1 MCLAIPMQVV
11 ELKGNPDDLFDPQV
25 ALVETDGIRK
35 EIRLEM
41 VDRVPEIG
49 EYVIIHAGFA
59 IRKLDLKEAQESLT
73 ILRDLA
79 NAYEEVQR
87 KYDQE
92 ALDRA
97 KA

>member
-1 MCLAIPMQVV
+1 MCLAIPAKV
-11 ELKGNPDDLFDPQV
+11 EVIENGV
-25 ALVETDGIRK
+25 AHCRVGEGETFVNASLMLLDEEVTFG
-35 EIRLEM
+35 
-41 VDRVPEIG
+41 D
-49 EYVIIHAGFA
+49 YVIIHAGFA

>member
-1 MCLAIPMQVV
+1 MCLAIPAKV
-11 ELKGNPDDLFDPQV
+11 EVIENGV
-25 ALVETDGIRK
+25 AQC
-35 EIRLEM
+35 
-41 VDRVPEIG
+41 RVG
-49 EYVIIHAGFA
+49 EGDTFVTASLMLLDEEVTFGDYVIIHAGFA

-87 KYDQE
+87 KYEQE

>member
-1 MCLAIPMQVV
+1 MCLAIPAKV
-11 ELKGNPDDLFDPQV
+11 EVIENGV
-25 ALVETDGIRK
+25 AQCRVGEGETFVSASLMLLDEEVTFG
-35 EIRLEM
+35 
-41 VDRVPEIG
+41 D
-49 EYVIIHAGFA
+49 YVIIHAGFA

-92 ALDRA
+92 ARDRA

>member
-1 MCLAIPMQVV
+1 MCLAIPAKV
-11 ELKGNPDDLFDPQV
+11 EVIENGV
-25 ALVETDGIRK
+25 AQCRVGEGETFVTASLMLLDEEVTFG
-35 EIRLEM
+35 
-41 VDRVPEIG
+41 D
-49 EYVIIHAGFA
+49 YVIIHAGFA

-87 KYDQE
+87 KYEQE

>member
-1 MCLAIPMQVV
+1 MCLAIPAKV
-11 ELKGNPDDLFDPQV
+11 EVIENGV
-25 ALVETDGIRK
+25 AQC
-35 EIRLEM
+35 
-41 VDRVPEIG
+41 RVG
-49 EYVIIHAGFA
+49 EGDTFVTASLMLLDEEVTFGDYVIIHAGFA

>member
-1 MCLAIPMQVV
+1 MCLAIPAKI
-11 ELKGNPDDLFDPQV
+11 ETIANGV
-25 ALVETDGIRK
+25 AQCRVGDGETFVTASLMLLDEEAALG
-35 EIRLEM
+35 
-41 VDRVPEIG
+41 D
-49 EYVIIHAGFA
+49 YVIIHAGFA

-92 ALDRA
+92 ELDRA

>member
-1 MCLAIPMQVV
+1 MCLAIPAKI
-11 ELKGNPDDLFDPQV
+11 ETIANGV
-25 ALVETDGIRK
+25 AHCRVGDGETFVTASLMLLDEEAALG
-35 EIRLEM
+35 
-41 VDRVPEIG
+41 D
-49 EYVIIHAGFA
+49 YVIIHAGFA

-92 ALDRA
+92 ELDRA

>member
-1 MCLAIPMQVV
+1 MCLAIPAKV
-11 ELKGNPDDLFDPQV
+11 ESIENGV
-25 ALVETDGIRK
+25 AHC
-35 EIRLEM
+35 
-41 VDRVPEIG
+41 RVG
-49 EYVIIHAGFA
+49 EGDTFVNASLMLLDQEATLGDYVIIHAGFA

-79 NAYEEVQR
+79 NAYDQIQK
-87 KYDQE
+87 KYEQE